1 LSDKAGSA
9 YLDQPARALTEY
21 RDELVERMRR
31 LPLTDRRRARLAD
44 QIRQVEAA
52 IDRVPLGE

>member
-1 LSDKAGSA
+1 MLN
-9 YLDQPARALTEY
+9 QPARGLTEY
-21 RDELVERMRR
+21 RDELVARMRR
-31 LPLTDRRRARLAD
+31 LPLTDHRRARLAD